1 MNYIKLRAAFAVLIG
16 MGCAA
21 ILAQEAGTTYNR
33 IDEVMDWGAATTRL
47 IVDLGA
53 EAPKGAVGPDSFSV
67 HVSRSDPGLEEPF
80 LEEGIRKV
88 IEAYISP
95 GRAECAVPR
104 DKAVA
109 SKRRM
114 HSLSTLVPCRTWWSP
129 SFRNARISTLTAY
142 TLRVRQMVAG

>member
-1 MNYIKLRAAFAVLIG
+1 VNYIKLRAAFAVLIG

-67 HVSRSDPGLEEPF
+67 HVTRSDMNVPF
-80 LEEGIRKV
+80 GSK
-88 IEAYISP
+88 AATQ
-95 GRAECAVPR
+95 RAP
-104 DKAVA
+104 D
-109 SKRRM
+109 S
-114 HSLSTLVPCRTWWSP
+114 ST
-129 SFRNARISTLTAY
+129 
-142 TLRVRQMVAG
+142 